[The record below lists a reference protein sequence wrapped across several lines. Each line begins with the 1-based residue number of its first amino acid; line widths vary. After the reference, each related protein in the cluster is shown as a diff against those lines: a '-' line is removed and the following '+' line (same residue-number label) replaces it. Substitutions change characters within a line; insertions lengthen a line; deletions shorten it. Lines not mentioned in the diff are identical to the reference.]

1 MVGQTLAID
10 WIRAIAGIRTRFM
23 SVPPPRCTNGIF
35 SMSINGQAG
44 GNHAVQISTS
54 LTSRLPV
61 WTNSSARPPLSFSD
75 TNITNSNR
83 RFHRVLPGA

>member
-1 MVGQTLAID
+1 
-10 WIRAIAGIRTRFM
+10 
-23 SVPPPRCTNGIF
+23 
-35 SMSINGQAG
+35 MSINGQAG